1 MSGVNV
7 MKKTGL
13 KIIKRYFALLTL
25 VVSGLMLSGCE
36 TFRPMPVKE
45 PQMVAQ
51 PEGVTVRL
59 AEAADRASRSLE
71 TLAAVE
77 KTRNPEA
84 AAAATIPNAPRELRR
99 TMSIRWYGKPAPLL
113 QQIADRAGYNF
124 KTIGKEPPA
133 PLIVAIN
140 AEDRILIDMLRD
152 VGLQLGGKSHV
163 KVDASRRMIE
173 LHYPSALGSSRE
185 VR

>member
-7 MKKTGL
+7 MKKTGF
-13 KIIKRYFALLTL
+13 KIIKRYLGLIAVAGIGLSLAGCQTL
-25 VVSGLMLSGCE
+25 
-36 TFRPMPVKE
+36 RPAPVQN
-45 PQMVAQ
+45 PQMVVQ

-124 KTIGKEPPA
+124 KTIGNEPPT
-133 PLIVAIN
+133 PLIVAVN

-152 VGLQLGGKSHV
+152 IGLQLGGKSQMKWQLFNKINV
-163 KVDASRRMIE
+163 K
-173 LHYPSALGSSRE
+173 
-185 VR
+185 